1 MSGCIDRILTTH
13 VGSEV
18 RPPQLM
24 EYIRAFDEAIVEAQV
39 LYALLNDEINKV
51 IKRQEEVGIDIVSD
65 GSLAS

>member
-1 MSGCIDRILTTH
+1 
-13 VGSEV
+13 
-18 RPPQLM
+18 M

>member
-1 MSGCIDRILTTH
+1 MSGCIDRILTTY